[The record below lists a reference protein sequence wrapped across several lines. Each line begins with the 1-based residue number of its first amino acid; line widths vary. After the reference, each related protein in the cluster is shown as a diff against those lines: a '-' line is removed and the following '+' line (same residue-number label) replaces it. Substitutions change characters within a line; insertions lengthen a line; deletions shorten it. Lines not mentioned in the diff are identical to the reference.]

1 MPADK
6 APLIL
11 ASTSPYRRLLLE
23 RLRLPFTAEAPGVE
37 EAPLPGELPG
47 AQAQRLARAKAAAVA
62 GRHPASVIIGSD
74 QVADCQGRALGKPG
88 SAARAREQLAAAS
101 GTTVVFHTAVAVVHA
116 DGLTLESHTDLTRVH
131 FRHLGADEI
140 ARYVALD
147 QPLDCAGG
155 FRSEG
160 LGVALFE
167 AIESEDPTG
176 LVGLPLVWLA
186 GALARAGL
194 SPLAAR

>member
-6 APLIL
+6 AALIL

-23 RLRLPFTAEAPGVE
+23 RLRLPFSAEAPGVAE
-37 EAPLPGELPG
+37 AAQPGERPAPL
-47 AQAQRLARAKAAAVA
+47 AARLARAKAQAVA
-62 GRHPASVIIGSD
+62 GRHPGSVVIGSD
-74 QVADCQGRALGKPG
+74 QVADCQGRVLGKPVT
-88 SAARAREQLAAAS
+88 AERAREQLALAS
-101 GTTVVFHTAVAVVHA
+101 GTTVVFHTAVALVHA
-116 DGLTLESHTDLTRVH
+116 DGATVETHTDLTRVR
-131 FRHLGADEI
+131 FRRLGADEI
-140 ARYVALD
+140 ARYVELD
-147 QPLDCAGG
+147 EPFDCAGS

-176 LVGLPLVWLA
+176 LVGLPLIWLG

-194 SPLAAR
+194 SPLAFR